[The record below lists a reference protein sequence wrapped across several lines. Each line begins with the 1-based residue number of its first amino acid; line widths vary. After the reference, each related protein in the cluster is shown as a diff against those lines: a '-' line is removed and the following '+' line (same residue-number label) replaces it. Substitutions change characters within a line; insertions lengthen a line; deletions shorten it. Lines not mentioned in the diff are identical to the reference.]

1 MTLVRRRS
9 HPERAVQFDQQRP
22 DPDLNGIQA
31 EPLVVADY
39 SGTGPNSY
47 TVKGYSAERNGARG
61 PGFFDADMRFGYR
74 LSLPNR
80 RRIEIAADVFNL
92 TNHTNFATPNGNQ
105 TSPQFLLLTVY
116 NTSYAPRK
124 LQVGA
129 RVEF

>member
-1 MTLVRRRS
+1 MIGPSQIIRSETLS
-9 HPERAVQFDQQRP
+9 LTNSAL

-61 PGFFDADMRFGYR
+61 LGFFDADMRFGYR

-92 TNHTNFATPNGNQ
+92 LPHQFATPNGTRRRPN
-105 TSPQFLLLTVY
+105 SCC
-116 NTSYAPRK
+116 
-124 LQVGA
+124 
-129 RVEF
+129 